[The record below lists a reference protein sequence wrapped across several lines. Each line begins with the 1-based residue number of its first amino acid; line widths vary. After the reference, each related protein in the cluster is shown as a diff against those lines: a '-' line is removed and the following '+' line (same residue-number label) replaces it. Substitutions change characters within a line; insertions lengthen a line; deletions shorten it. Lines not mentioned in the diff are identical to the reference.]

1 MSTWRAPR
9 FQLLANGNRIIGG
22 IRIEVVSNNH
32 YAADRFNGEVSLSID
47 PAFGLGW
54 WEAQTDIRL
63 EVQMALMAD
72 NTQQPAW
79 QSILIGIVDH
89 LQFDVTTQCVRF
101 DGRDLSSLLIEA
113 KTQETFAN
121 QTSSE
126 IIQTLASR
134 HGLQADVT
142 PTSTLV
148 GQYYQLDHDRI
159 TNDNLSHQTNEW
171 DLATWLA
178 QEEEYD
184 LWVNGNTIFFHPPTA
199 NTDPPFQIVYQ
210 PPANGQIATLN
221 VERLTLERS
230 LTLAKDIQVTV
241 KSTNL
246 RTGSA
251 YIRIVKAQGAKSPGA
266 TKSAT
271 QSYVFTRPGLTPDQ
285 ALKLG
290 NAKLAE
296 LTQHERVVSVEM
308 PGELSLTARSK
319 VQISGTNSGFD
330 QMFYC
335 DTITRCIDFNEGM
348 TQHLRLKN
356 SSPRSQTTVL

>member
-32 YAADRFNGEVSLSID
+32 YAADRFNGEVSLSAD

-121 QTSSE
+121 QTSSQ
-126 IIQTLASR
+126 IAQTLASR
-134 HGLQADVT
+134 HGLQSDVT

-148 GQYYQLDHDRI
+148 GNFYQIDHDRI
-159 TNDNLSHQTNEW
+159 TNDNFSQRTTEW
-171 DLATWLA
+171 DLLVYLSD
-178 QEEEYD
+178 EEGYD
-184 LWVNGNTIFFHPPTA
+184 VWVYGNTLFFHPA
-199 NTDPPFQIVYQ
+199 EQNTDPPFQLVYTA
-210 PPANGQIATLN
+210 PANGQIATMN

-230 LTLAKDIQVTV
+230 LTLSKTIQVTV

-246 RTGSA
+246 RNGAA
-251 YIRIVKAQGAKSPGA
+251 YIRTVKAQGAKSPGA
-266 TKSAT
+266 TNSAT
-271 QSYVFTRPGLTPDQ
+271 QSYVFTKPGLTPDQ
-285 ALKLG
+285 ALKY
-290 NAKLAE
+290 AQVKLAE
-296 LTQHERVVSVEM
+296 LTKHERILNIEM
-308 PGELSLTARSK
+308 PGEIALTARNM
-319 VQISGTNSGFD
+319 VQLTGTNSGFD
-330 QMFYC
+330 QTYFI
-335 DTITRCIDFNEGM
+335 DTLTRCIDFSEGF
-348 TQHLRLKN
+348 TQHIRCKN
-356 SSPRSQTTVL
+356 GSPRNQTTVL